1 MRSQSD
7 TKPVNAGAETDTQ
20 DWPSQGLA
28 PCSPHH
34 PEGLWAFR
42 NPCFS
47 GLVMKAKAQSALE
60 MASLELTTHRPL
72 HTSLVKPHSTF
83 HGPDTP
89 SLATRWA
96 GVSKGPLG
104 SSPTFVARQGQEA
117 FLRHKLAPVEGTELS
132 PILSQDS
139 PHTCA

>member
-1 MRSQSD
+1 MNGDDCVRSQSD

-89 SLATRWA
+89 SSLATRWA
-96 GVSKGPLG
+96 GQGSARDPLE
-104 SSPTFVARQGQEA
+104 VAPHSWPDRA
-117 FLRHKLAPVEGTELS
+117 RRLS
-132 PILSQDS
+132 
-139 PHTCA
+139 